1 MESAER
7 TAFPLG
13 FVNVTGALRHARV
26 DLLVLDGAFEEALA
40 GLAGEKPVVV
50 ATHFVPAHGAQ
61 LLDDI
66 LGVRLVAGLARR
78 GGHVGTAL
86 GAACEQVGRVQV
98 RHVVH
103 LVLRRV
109 LLQAAL
115 VGQARQRVL
124 RRRGPTR
131 LARSEGGHVQG
142 HQRGLLLHV
151 YYHHSHCYT

>member
-1 MESAER
+1 MKSAER

-13 FVNVTGALRHARV
+13 FVNVTGPLCYARV
-26 DLLVLDGAFEEALA
+26 DLLVLDGALEEALA
-40 GLAGEKPVVV
+40 GLAGEQAVMV
-50 ATHFVPAHGAQ
+50 AADLVPADGAQ

-66 LGVRLVAGLARR
+66 FGVRLVAGLAGR
-78 GGHVGTAL
+78 GGHVGAAL

-124 RRRGPTR
+124 RRRGPAA
-131 LARSEGGHVQG
+131 LARAERGHVQG

-151 YYHHSHCYT
+151 YYHHSH